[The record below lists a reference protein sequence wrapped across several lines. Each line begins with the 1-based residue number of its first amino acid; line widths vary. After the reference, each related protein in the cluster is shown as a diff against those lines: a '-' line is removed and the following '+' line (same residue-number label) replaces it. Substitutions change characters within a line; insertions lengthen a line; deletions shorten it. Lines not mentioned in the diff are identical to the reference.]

1 MEIVYLE
8 RKLNREWDN
17 LRGVGRKDKGYESEE
32 ENSIAGPLLLYQ
44 RKIWLNYVARVRVS
58 LKDERKCGAITPTS
72 RIELLRLL
80 DLDLHFTLILI
91 TSNAMTHRIGIDVL
105 PG

>member
-1 MEIVYLE
+1 MGQFEGGQVGKTKDMNWKKEID
-8 RKLNREWDN
+8 R
-17 LRGVGRKDKGYESEE
+17 
-32 ENSIAGPLLLYQ
+32 Q

-58 LKDERKCGAITPTS
+58 LKDEGKCGAITPTS

-91 TSNAMTHRIGIDVL
+91 PSNAMTHRIGIDVL